1 MAFPFPFNA
10 YIVFPCVKG
19 IPYNQSYYSCQ
30 QQCVALY
37 NNNPQ
42 YINQILNCMIDCLA
56 SCGLLK
62 GKDVVNVIYN
72 TNTYVYL
79 TSYSLSYD
87 FVVANTYKV
96 NNIGIY
102 DNVFYKDFSVQY
114 LSKYVYNENSESG
127 QLSDVVSPKVYQY
140 QSFTYNDSLS
150 ASDTNSNFVSN
161 LQTSSVSETNTGS
174 DTVNTSTQTYTSPTA
189 SDTGSLS
196 DIANANV
203 YQVYYIIVPEVID
216 PYESSS
222 IMNTDNET
230 GISTYQQGSSTIVYL
245 QETIITK
252 TNSSS
257 SASISENLNLS
268 DNIYIM
274 LTYYITTTSNVNNA
288 FLISIELISQAIKNI
303 ATTSNVNN
311 AFLFIIS
318 LLTQTTENIATTS
331 SVSKTFLISIELIP
345 QAINNIATTS
355 SVNNAFVI

>member
-42 YINQILNCMIDCLA
+42 YINQILNCMINCLE
-56 SCGLLK
+56 SCGLLS

-72 TNTYVYL
+72 SNTYVYF

-87 FVVANTYKV
+87 FVATNTYKV
-96 NNIGIY
+96 SNIEFY
-102 DNVFYKDFSVQY
+102 DNVFYKDFSTQY
-114 LSKYVYNENSESG
+114 LSKYIYNENSDSG

-174 DTVNTSTQTYTSPTA
+174 DTVNTATQTYNSPTA

-196 DIANANV
+196 DTTNV
-203 YQVYYIIVPEVID
+203 NTYQVYYAIVPEVVD

-230 GISTYQQGSSTIVYL
+230 GISTYQQGSSTIIYL
-245 QETIITK
+245 QDTISTK
-252 TNSSS
+252 TTPSS
-257 SASISENLNLS
+257 SASVNESSSLS
-268 DNIYIM
+268 DKIYI
-274 LTYYITTTSNVNNA
+274 LLKYYIATLSSVNNA
-288 FLISIELISQAIKNI
+288 
-303 ATTSNVNN
+303 
-311 AFLFIIS
+311 
-318 LLTQTTENIATTS
+318 
-331 SVSKTFLISIELIP
+331 FLISIELIP